1 MNVFVL
7 NTGRCGSVTIIK
19 ACSHMTNFTAGH
31 ETRSGL
37 IGDEHFNYPEN
48 YIEADNRLSW
58 FLGRLEQAYGDD
70 AVYVHLVRNEEAVA
84 KSFTRR
90 YWSGIMQ
97 AYRGQGILR
106 KVPDGSDPFEVARDY
121 CRTVNSN
128 IEAFLKD
135 KSKKM
140 TINIENTQKE
150 FPEFWKLIGA
160 EGNLNAAMAEFD
172 KRHNASKKRILPRGI
187 SRILKKIQRII
198 FKFPNY
204 LKNI

>member
-1 MNVFVL
+1 
-7 NTGRCGSVTIIK
+7 
-19 ACSHMTNFTAGH
+19 
-31 ETRSGL
+31 
-37 IGDEHFNYPEN
+37 
-48 YIEADNRLSW
+48 
-58 FLGRLEQAYGDD
+58 
-70 AVYVHLVRNEEAVA
+70 
-84 KSFTRR
+84 
-90 YWSGIMQ
+90 MQ